1 MEENFLSKN
10 SNEIPSLNFRNY
22 LSVSSKQIMKN
33 SSSQN
38 TQKKGALRNSTQT
51 NRNRS
56 LFSGI
61 FTVAESLKE
70 NCIIKSLQPE
80 LGSLTSFIHLKEKPD
95 FENYRKSLKTM
106 K

>member
-10 SNEIPSLNFRNY
+10 NNEIPSLNY
-22 LSVSSKQIMKN
+22 
-33 SSSQN
+33 
-38 TQKKGALRNSTQT
+38 
-51 NRNRS
+51 RNRS

-70 NCIIKSLQPE
+70 NYIIKTLQPE

-95 FENYRKSLKTM
+95 FDNYRKSLKTM